1 METRTDPAAAIS
13 SNPAVSYPDAGV
25 MAPAGAWAVL
35 LGTLITTVGLSWDIQ
50 WHVEVGPDTFFTL
63 PHLALYAG
71 SALSGIASLVMVLM
85 ATSAQRADRSLPRA
99 AGGTPVR
106 VFGGRF
112 TAPLGYLISGIG
124 AASFLLYGLLD
135 LWWHSLYGFDAV
147 LNSPPHV
154 ALFLSI
160 SITMVGSVI
169 VFAAARDQRWAQIG
183 LLIAI
188 PILITFAPVTTNAF
202 SNLSLPIDPTIAGII
217 FFSAVLLVTG
227 AGIMGRP
234 GAAVGIAAVL
244 GVLQAFL
251 WWFSPWAAHTY
262 AAAVGLPLRD
272 GLTPRPPELPGTM
285 PMFLIVAA
293 VVVEVLFWLTRNRN
307 LGAKI
312 AFLLAGGAAG
322 LVVAATL
329 PLQQVLTDPT
339 ASVGPTTIALLA
351 ILGIALGSL
360 AGFLSG
366 RFTTMLRAV
375 APATREA

>member
-1 METRTDPAAAIS
+1 
-13 SNPAVSYPDAGV
+13 
-25 MAPAGAWAVL
+25 
-35 LGTLITTVGLSWDIQ
+35 
-50 WHVEVGPDTFFTL
+50 
-63 PHLALYAG
+63 
-71 SALSGIASLVMVLM
+71 
-85 ATSAQRADRSLPRA
+85 
-99 AGGTPVR
+99 
-106 VFGGRF
+106 
-112 TAPLGYLISGIG
+112 
-124 AASFLLYGLLD
+124 
-135 LWWHSLYGFDAV
+135 
-147 LNSPPHV
+147 
-154 ALFLSI
+154 
-160 SITMVGSVI
+160 MVGSVI
-169 VFAAARDQRWAQIG
+169 VFAAARDERWAQIG

-227 AGIMGRP
+227 AGIMRRP
-234 GAAVGIAAVL
+234 GAAFGIAAVL

-272 GLTPRPPELPGTM
+272 GLTPKLPELPGAI

-351 ILGIALGSL
+351 ILGIVLGSL

>member
-1 METRTDPAAAIS
+1 
-13 SNPAVSYPDAGV
+13 
-25 MAPAGAWAVL
+25 VL
-35 LGTLITTVGLSWDIQ
+35 LGTIITTVGLSWDIQ

-63 PHLALYAG
+63 SHLALYSG

-85 ATSAQRADRSLPRA
+85 ATSAQRANRPLPRA
-99 AGGTPVR
+99 VGGTPVR

-112 TAPLGYLISGIG
+112 TAPLGYLTSGIG
-124 AASFLLYGLLD
+124 AASFLVYGLLD

-160 SITMVGSVI
+160 SLTMVGSVI
-169 VFAAARDQRWAQIG
+169 VFAAARDQPWAQLG
-183 LLIAI
+183 ALIAI

-217 FFSAVLLVTG
+217 LFSAMLLVTG
-227 AGIMGRP
+227 AGILRRP
-234 GAAVGIAAVL
+234 GAAIAIAAVL

-251 WWFSPWAAHTY
+251 WWFSPWAAQTY

-272 GLTPRPPELPGTM
+272 GLTPKPPELPGAM

-293 VVVEVLFWLTRNRN
+293 VVVEVLFWLTRNRK
-307 LGAKI
+307 LSADI

-339 ASVGPTTIALLA
+339 ASFGQTTIALLA
-351 ILGIALGSL
+351 ILGIALGGL

-366 RFTTMLRAV
+366 RFTTMLRAL
-375 APATREA
+375 APATMEV